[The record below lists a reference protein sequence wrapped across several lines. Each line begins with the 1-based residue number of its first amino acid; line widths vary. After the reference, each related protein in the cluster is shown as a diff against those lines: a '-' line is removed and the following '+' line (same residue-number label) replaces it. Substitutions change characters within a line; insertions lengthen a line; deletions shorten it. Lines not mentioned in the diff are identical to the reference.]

1 MKTDPSARSCRLRC
15 LPTRKMGALNF
26 YAGQP
31 RVGQAKG
38 MLMERFK
45 IDAVQ
50 AFTLLKPN

>member
-26 YAGQP
+26 YAEQP

-38 MLMERFK
+38 MLMEQFK
-45 IDAVQ
+45 VDAVQ
-50 AFTLLKPN
+50 AFKLLKPN